1 VSRQANDNALHPH
14 DTLPHSAQS
23 QVEAVKMFLGVLGN
37 DVLRED
43 LSAIDP
49 RRVAQG
55 EREEIMYVGK
65 LLLLVAKR
73 VGLLGVDEIVD
84 LDPNQSFSK
93 INQDASLLSEISSL
107 QLQPEDTS
115 IFSSP
120 LAPNHPLYSPLPTPK
135 QANSHYAPTELLR
148 PPSTPILRSSRPNGL
163 HIPERQSTPPLEMKK
178 PNARISPQSLRNRPE
193 APSVNTSVC
202 TCTLDL
208 DETRTTMHCHCDVH
222 DSHVGSGYFYESTVV
237 QRARYEA
244 PRSHGRR
251 ALERYHA

>member
-1 VSRQANDNALHPH
+1 MIP
-14 DTLPHSAQS
+14 AQS

-55 EREEIMYVGK
+55 EWEEIKYVGK

-84 LDPNQSFSK
+84 LDPNQSFGK
-93 INQDASLLSEISSL
+93 INQDISLLSDISSL

-120 LAPNHPLYSPLPTPK
+120 LASNHPLHSPLPTPK
-135 QANSHYAPTELLR
+135 QTNPHYTPTELLQ
-148 PPSTPILRSSRPNGL
+148 PHSTPRLRSSRPNGS

-178 PNARISPQSLRNRPE
+178 PNARLPSQSLRSRYE
-193 APSVNTSVC
+193 APSVNASVC

-208 DETRTTMHCHCDVH
+208 DETKTTMHCHCDVH
-222 DSHVGSGYFYESTVV
+222 DSHVESGYFHESTLA
-237 QRARYEA
+237 QRGRYQV
-244 PRSHGRR
+244 PMSHSRR
-251 ALERYHA
+251 LLERYHA

>member
-1 VSRQANDNALHPH
+1 
-14 DTLPHSAQS
+14 
-23 QVEAVKMFLGVLGN
+23 MFLGVLGN
-37 DVLRED
+37 DILRED

-49 RRVAQG
+49 RQVAQG
-55 EREEIMYVGK
+55 DQEEIKYVGK

-93 INQDASLLSEISSL
+93 NNQDPSLLSDISSL

-120 LAPNHPLYSPLPTPK
+120 LASNHPLHSPLPPLRQT
-135 QANSHYAPTELLR
+135 NSHYTPAELLQLH
-148 PPSTPILRSSRPNGL
+148 STPILRSSRPNGT

-178 PNARISPQSLRNRPE
+178 PNARLLRSYHE
-193 APSVNTSVC
+193 APSVDASVC

-208 DETRTTMHCHCDVH
+208 DETKTSMHCHCDVH
-222 DSHVGSGYFYESTVV
+222 DSHVGPGYFHESTVV
-237 QRARYEA
+237 QRGRYQA
-244 PRSHGRR
+244 STSHGRR
-251 ALERYHA
+251 LLERYRA